1 MASTE
6 IIPETTAR
14 WTVTCAPYPGNT
26 WHREHRKKS
35 SSLSSKCSNV
45 WVRWGM
51 NTERKNTNHELSR
64 LAIALVGVQSC
75 RTSAGECWVRFGA
88 PLKQWKCPARMAEG
102 VLNFRNGGAFWVLNV
117 VQKSNVA
124 KSISFRN
131 PIIPI
136 TWLWLRSTTLSV
148 LRGSLGYKPKH
159 KKCLSCLRHLG
170 R

>member
-14 WTVTCAPYPGNT
+14 WTVTCAPYLGIT
-26 WHREHRKKS
+26 WHREHRIIVIIQMFKC
-35 SSLSSKCSNV
+35 LSQVGN
-45 WVRWGM
+45 
-51 NTERKNTNHELSR
+51 EHRKEKHQSWTLHELSR

-75 RTSAGECWVRFGA
+75 RTSAGECWVIFGA
-88 PLKQWKCPARMAEG
+88 PLKRRRCPARTADG

-117 VQKSNVA
+117 VQKRNVA
-124 KSISFRN
+124 ESISFRN
-131 PIIPI
+131 PIS
-136 TWLWLRSTTLSV
+136 WLWLRSTTLSV